1 MARMKQHQLRHH
13 HVLRAACLL
22 LLVSITGIAAFKLP
36 YSHSNFVQN
45 HMQGRKGRVFMNQ
58 ASDDCDRRSLLS
70 AGAVLSSFFALSLS
84 STPPARASVA
94 FDPDRYGDKELKIAT
109 VNKLKQKLRNAIAGD
124 LSLAVSFVRLAINDG
139 IGYDAA
145 TNEGGPDGSI
155 AFEMDRDQNAGLKPA
170 LETLLKVKREIQ
182 STNEVTFGDVCAFA
196 GAVAIESTGG
206 PRIPVQLGR

>member
-1 MARMKQHQLRHH
+1 MRL
-13 HVLRAACLL
+13 
-22 LLVSITGIAAFKLP
+22 FPLP
-36 YSHSNFVQN
+36 
-45 HMQGRKGRVFMNQ
+45 
-58 ASDDCDRRSLLS
+58 
-70 AGAVLSSFFALSLS
+70 
-84 STPPARASVA
+84 
-94 FDPDRYGDKELKIAT
+94 
-109 VNKLKQKLRNAIAGD
+109 
-124 LSLAVSFVRLAINDG
+124 G